1 MEKSKKPQHVQINQN
16 LGTEVTK
23 DSEGNDIIIQH
34 LKPFDKLVYAMMKK
48 NMDAETN
55 QTFVSIETIA
65 EELNVSRNKIMRSIV
80 KLCDCGVI
88 KKLTQKIGR
97 SNKYE
102 FVKFLEG
109 FEMFTNEFL
118 DDMKTLSTDEKAIVV
133 ALQEHTYKDSETGD
147 AFTTHSLESLARAIN
162 ISTPTLRKTFNSLE
176 AKGIMQSTLSRKI
189 DTTSGTHMVLRRIDN
204 EKIAQAVLFI
214 GKQVVENTN
223 DIAELK
229 QIIQEMRLE
238 QKKTNEEIRN
248 LKVENDIL
256 KKRLNKNSDLPKEF
270 DFYGT
275 K

>member
-23 DSEGNDIIIQH
+23 DSDGNDVIVQH

-55 QTFVSIETIA
+55 QTFVSIETLA
-65 EELNVSRNKIMRSIV
+65 DELNSARGTITKSIK
-80 KLCDCGVI
+80 KLCECGVI
-88 KKLTQKIGR
+88 KKLTQKVGR

-102 FVKFLEG
+102 FVKFLDG

-118 DDMKTLSTDEKAIVV
+118 DDMKTLTTDEKAILV

-147 AFTTHSLESLARAIN
+147 AFTTYGIEKLARAIN
-162 ISTPTLRKTFNSLE
+162 VSTPTLRKAFNSLE
-176 AKGIMQSTLSRKI
+176 EKGVMQSTLSRRV
-189 DTTSGTHMVLRRIDN
+189 DTNSGTHMVLRRIDN

-238 QKKTNEEIRN
+238 QKRTNEEIRN

-256 KKRLNKNSDLPKEF
+256 KKRLDKNIDLPKEF